1 MGDTSKIELLGKEHF
16 KNIID
21 KSTSFTKVAHA
32 YGLLMEGK
40 FPDKVRKHALLWE
53 IDIYHIE
60 NRRGLQEHKCER
72 EGCDNITKNPRFCSQ
87 SCSAKVTNIG
97 KHSPNKKTRYCQYEG
112 CFEEVT
118 NRKIY
123 CCEDHRKR
131 QKLYRIQH
139 GLQKPK
145 QTTEEK
151 YNNVKKSVNKIRA
164 ERRKTYVDYLGGKCI
179 VCGYDKCSGAL
190 NCHHVNP
197 ESKDKTINF
206 SGGCTS
212 MEKAKAELDKCV
224 LLCSNCHSE
233 VHAGLVDLLS
243 YVDLSK
249 YF

>member
-32 YGLLMEGK
+32 YSFSMEGK
-40 FPDKVRKHALLWE
+40 FPNKVRKYALLWD
-53 IDIYHIE
+53 IDISHIE
-60 NRRGLQEHKCER
+60 NKRRLQEHKCER

-112 CFEEVT
+112 CFEEVSSD
-118 NRKIY
+118 RKY
-123 CCEDHRKR
+123 CCEDHRNR
-131 QKLYRIQH
+131 QKQYRIKH
-139 GLQKPK
+139 GLQKQK
-145 QTTEEK
+145 QTIDERSSNIK
-151 YNNVKKSVNKIRA
+151 IAVKKIR
-164 ERRKTYVDYLGGKCI
+164 EKRRKYYIEYLGGKCI
-179 VCGYDKCSGAL
+179 VCGYNRYEGAL

-197 ESKDKTINF
+197 ESKDKTIRL
-206 SGGCTS
+206 SGDCPS
-212 MEKAKAELDKCV
+212 IDRAKKELDKCV
-224 LLCSNCHSE
+224 LLCGNCHSE
-233 VHAGLVDLLS
+233 VHAGMIDLSS